1 MSGKRTPGGLIL
13 KSTTLKYQTQATAT
27 VLLLLRRKVPHIRV
41 TKGLLKK
48 LKAFALY
55 KLTIYM
61 TPPQADIQSHQKQ
74 KRTRLGAFFFGDY
87 VN

>member
-1 MSGKRTPGGLIL
+1 MSGKRTPGGFIL
-13 KSTTLKYQTQATAT
+13 KFPTLNYQTQATAT

-41 TKGLLKK
+41 TRGLFKK
-48 LKAFALY
+48 LTAFSLY
-55 KLTIYM
+55 KPTIYM
-61 TPPQADIQSHQKQ
+61 TPPQADIQSHHKQ